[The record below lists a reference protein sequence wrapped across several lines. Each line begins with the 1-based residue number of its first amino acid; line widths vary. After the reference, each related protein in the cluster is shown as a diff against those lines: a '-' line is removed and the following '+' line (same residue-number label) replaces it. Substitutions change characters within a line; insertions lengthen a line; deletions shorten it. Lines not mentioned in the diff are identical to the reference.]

1 MLQYINASEKHAV
14 HFKFIQCYVSDL
26 SSKKRGLNLTT
37 THTITGSY
45 YNPVGRMDSYDLF
58 LN

>member
-1 MLQYINASEKHAV
+1 MHRGNMQYTLNLYNVTCQIHPV
-14 HFKFIQCYVSDL
+14 
-26 SSKKRGLNLTT
+26 KKRGLNLTS